1 MSNNNSQSKNALT
14 HGFYASDVVLA
25 WENQQDFDAL
35 LQAYRDEYCPDGVS
49 EEATVFDLASLHWKK
64 RRLNIGSQLAFH
76 KQSEAGAMAIAGSQ
90 GWKGV
95 ADYLT
100 TGDGDRMADAAY
112 VAAKSQSEAV
122 KQVCDMIG
130 KHIERICKTDEAA
143 EKKEGSSVAELE
155 KLVALAKEL
164 NLVGQSLVPL
174 LRSIEEHNLD
184 QKVAAQ
190 AYRPDIMEK
199 ELKLH
204 AEIDRRIEKAMRRLV
219 QAKEY
224 KKFYGAKSIDV
235 KQNGVTSLPA
245 KSPIYPHLR

>member
-14 HGFYASDVVLA
+14 HGYYASDVVLA
-25 WENQQDFDAL
+25 WEDQQDFDAL

-49 EEATVFDLASLHWKK
+49 EEAAVFDLASLHWKK

-76 KQSEAGAMAIAGSQ
+76 KQSEAGAMAIAGSA

-100 TGDGDRMADAAY
+100 TGDGDRMAAAVY

-130 KHIERICKTDEAA
+130 KRTERICKTDEAA
-143 EKKEGSSVAELE
+143 EKKEGSVAELE
-155 KLVALAKEL
+155 RLAALAKEL

-184 QKVAAQ
+184 QKAAAQ

-245 KSPIYPHLR
+245 KSPINPHLR

>member
-1 MSNNNSQSKNALT
+1 MSKSDPSKNAVT
-14 HGFYASDVVLA
+14 HGLYATAVVLP
-25 WENQQDFDAL
+25 WEDKQQFDDL
-35 LQAYRDEYCPDGVS
+35 LRGYQDEYCPDGVS
-49 EEATVFDLASLHWKK
+49 EEAAVFDLASLHWKK

-76 KQSEAGAMAIAGSQ
+76 KQREAGAMANAGSQ

-122 KQVCDMIG
+122 KQVCGMIG
-130 KHIERICKTDEAA
+130 KRIERICKTDEAA

-164 NLVGQSLVPL
+164 NLAGQSLVPL
-174 LRSIEEHNLD
+174 LRSIEENNLD

-219 QAKEY
+219 QTKEY

-245 KSPIYPHLR
+245 PPIYPHLR

>member
-1 MSNNNSQSKNALT
+1 MSNNNSQSKNAHT
-14 HGFYASDVVLA
+14 HGYYAIDVVLA
-25 WENQQDFDAL
+25 WEDQQDFDAL

-49 EEATVFDLASLHWKK
+49 EEAAVFDLASLHWKK

-76 KQSEAGAMAIAGSQ
+76 KQREAGAMAIAGSQ

-130 KHIERICKTDEAA
+130 KRIERICKTDEAA
-143 EKKEGSSVAELE
+143 EKKEGSVAELE
-155 KLVALAKEL
+155 RLAALAKEL

-184 QKVAAQ
+184 QKAAAQ

-224 KKFYGAKSIDV
+224 KKIYGAKSIDL
-235 KQNGVTSLPA
+235 KQNGVSLSA
-245 KSPIYPHLR
+245 SPIYPHLR

>member
-1 MSNNNSQSKNALT
+1 MSNNNSRTKNALT
-14 HGFYASDVVLA
+14 HGYYASDVVLA
-25 WENQQDFDAL
+25 WENQHDFDDL

-49 EEATVFDLASLHWKK
+49 EEEAVFDLASLHWKK

-76 KQSEAGAMAIAGSQ
+76 KQREAGAMATASSQ

-95 ADYLT
+95 ADYLAR
-100 TGDGDRMADAAY
+100 GDGDRMADAAY
-112 VAAKSQSEAV
+112 VGAKSQSEAV
-122 KQVCDMIG
+122 KQVCDMIR
-130 KHIERICKTDEAA
+130 KRIERICKTDEAA
-143 EKKEGSSVAELE
+143 EKKEDSVAELE
-155 KLVALAKEL
+155 KLVTLAKEL

-174 LRSIEEHNLD
+174 LRAIEEHNFD
-184 QKVAAQ
+184 QRAAAH

-204 AEIDRRIEKAMRRLV
+204 AEIDRRIEKVMRRLV

-224 KKFYGAKSIDV
+224 KKLYGAKSIDI